1 MKAVRRRAFSA
12 GSANRQER
20 VFFFLAVR
28 ADALHHQPVPQDL
41 IACFLRQSRIVFPVI
56 GAVYIQNAAAD
67 HAPHMVMRIRP
78 QIKAVAIGHHDPKDL
93 LIVAQQVQIA
103 VNSPPAD
110 MGIQRVDILEDL
122 FCCGVIPAAAY
133 FVQHQLPLAGIPLL
147 FHVHHLACR
156 SGLILP
162 ENRRKRKF
170 LAASEFW
177 EPQAGGGKRPLRKNK
192 GGVLGGFSRFV
203 TVYSFT
209 SPAIYVML
217 KQTVHGVM

>member
-1 MKAVRRRAFSA
+1 
-12 GSANRQER
+12 
-20 VFFFLAVR
+20 
-28 ADALHHQPVPQDL
+28 
-41 IACFLRQSRIVFPVI
+41 
-56 GAVYIQNAAAD
+56 
-67 HAPHMVMRIRP
+67 
-78 QIKAVAIGHHDPKDL
+78 
-93 LIVAQQVQIA
+93 
-103 VNSPPAD
+103 
-110 MGIQRVDILEDL
+110 MGIQRVDVQEDL

-192 GGVLGGFSRFV
+192 GGALGNVSK
-203 TVYSFT
+203 
-209 SPAIYVML
+209 L
-217 KQTVHGVM
+217 N